1 MDQTVPVHIVYD
13 YYYSVQEI
21 GSLYKNIKY
30 IDNFIQNLFNQVFHV
45 YIIIRRILN
54 YKFN

>member
-45 YIIIRRILN
+45 YIIIR
-54 YKFN
+54 